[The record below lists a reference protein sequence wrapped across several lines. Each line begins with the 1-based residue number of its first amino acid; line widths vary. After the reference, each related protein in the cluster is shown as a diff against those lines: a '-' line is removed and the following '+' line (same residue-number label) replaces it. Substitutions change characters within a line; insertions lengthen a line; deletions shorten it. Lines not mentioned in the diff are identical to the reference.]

1 MLRVILPIVIDND
14 EKRLAD
20 LVGATPEKFECE
32 PAIFYSIDNVR
43 PYLNYKNLCMISS
56 GGDDFIVGLSMEQ
69 VDEVIMSDVSFMFSA
84 N

>member
-1 MLRVILPIVIDND
+1 MRIMLPIVIDND
-14 EKRLAD
+14 EKRVAD
-20 LVGATPEKFECE
+20 LVGSTPEKFECE

-56 GGDDFIVGLSMEQ
+56 GGDDFIVGLSMEE
-69 VDEVIMSDVSFMFSA
+69 VDDIIMSDISHLFSA

>member
-1 MLRVILPIVIDND
+1 MRIMLPIVIDNE
-14 EKRLAD
+14 EKRTAD

-32 PAIFYSIDNVR
+32 PAVFYSIDNVR
-43 PYLNYKNLCMISS
+43 PYMNYKNLCIVSS

-69 VDEVIMSDVSFMFSA
+69 VDEMIIEETGFTFSA

>member
-1 MLRVILPIVIDND
+1 MRVMLPIVIDNE

-20 LVGATPEKFECE
+20 LVGSAPEKFECE

-69 VDEVIMSDVSFMFSA
+69 VDDIIMSDVTNMFSA

>member
-1 MLRVILPIVIDND
+1 MLRVVLPIVVDTD
-14 EKRLAD
+14 EKRVAD
-20 LVGATPEKFECE
+20 LVGATPDKYECE

-43 PYLNYKNLCMISS
+43 PYQNYKNLCTISS

-69 VDEVIMSDVSFMFSA
+69 VDEIIMSDVSFLFSA

>member
-1 MLRVILPIVIDND
+1 MRIMLPIVIDNE
-14 EKRLAD
+14 EKRMAD

-32 PAIFYSIDNVR
+32 PAVFYSIDNIR
-43 PYLNYKNLCMISS
+43 PYLNYKNLCIVSS

-69 VDEVIMSDVSFMFSA
+69 VDEMIIDETGFTYSA

>member
-1 MLRVILPIVIDND
+1 MRIMLPIVIDNE

-20 LVGATPEKFECE
+20 LVGVTPDKFECE
-32 PAIFYSIDNVR
+32 AAIFYSIDNVR
-43 PYLNYKNLCMISS
+43 PYLNYKNLCMVSS

-69 VDEVIMSDVSFMFSA
+69 VDEMIIDETGFIYSA

>member
-1 MLRVILPIVIDND
+1 MRIMLPIVIENE
-14 EKRLAD
+14 EKRTAD

-32 PAIFYSIDNVR
+32 PAVFYSIDNVR
-43 PYLNYKNLCMISS
+43 PYLNFKNLCVVSS

-69 VDEVIMSDVSFMFSA
+69 VDEMIIDETGFIYSA

>member
-1 MLRVILPIVIDND
+1 MRIMLPIVIENE
-14 EKRLAD
+14 EKRMAD

-32 PAIFYSIDNVR
+32 PAVFYSIDNVR
-43 PYLNYKNLCMISS
+43 PYMNYKNLCIVSS

-69 VDEVIMSDVSFMFSA
+69 VDEMIIDETGFTFSA

>member
-1 MLRVILPIVIDND
+1 MRVMLPIVIDND
-14 EKRLAD
+14 EKRVAD
-20 LVGATPEKFECE
+20 LVGSTPEKFECE

-56 GGDDFIVGLSMEQ
+56 GGDDFIVGLSMEE
-69 VDEVIMSDVSFMFSA
+69 VDDIIMSDVSYMFSA

>member
-1 MLRVILPIVIDND
+1 MLPIVIDNE
-14 EKRLAD
+14 EKRTAE
-20 LVGATPEKFECE
+20 LVGVTPEKFECE

-56 GGDDFIVGLSMEQ
+56 GGDDFIVGLSMDQ
-69 VDEVIMSDVSFMFSA
+69 VDEIIMSDVSFMFSA

>member
-1 MLRVILPIVIDND
+1 MRNMLPIVIDNE

-20 LVGATPEKFECE
+20 LVGVTPDKFECE
-32 PAIFYSIDNVR
+32 AAIFYSIDNVR
-43 PYLNYKNLCMISS
+43 PYLNYKNLCMVSS

-69 VDEVIMSDVSFMFSA
+69 VDEMIIDETGFIYSA

>member
-1 MLRVILPIVIDND
+1 MRIMLPIVIENE
-14 EKRLAD
+14 EKRTAD

-32 PAIFYSIDNVR
+32 PAVFYSIDNVR
-43 PYLNYKNLCMISS
+43 PYLNYKNLCVVSS

-69 VDEVIMSDVSFMFSA
+69 VDEMIIDETGFTFSA

>member
-1 MLRVILPIVIDND
+1 MRIMLPIVIENE
-14 EKRLAD
+14 EKRTAD

-32 PAIFYSIDNVR
+32 PAVFYSIDNIR
-43 PYLNYKNLCMISS
+43 PYLNYKNLCIVSS

-69 VDEVIMSDVSFMFSA
+69 VDEMIIDETGFTFSA

>member
-1 MLRVILPIVIDND
+1 MLPIVIDNE

-20 LVGATPEKFECE
+20 LVGVTPDKFECE
-32 PAIFYSIDNVR
+32 AAIFYSIDNVR

-69 VDEVIMSDVSFMFSA
+69 VDGMIIDETGFTYSA